1 VKEDV
6 TARKKLE
13 EQLRF
18 ARLAAEEANQSKSS
32 FLANMSHELRTPLN
46 AILGFSEAVKMGI
59 PAPLT
64 HPKHVEYIGLIHQ
77 SAGHLLQLINDILDL
92 SKIESGAQ
100 TLQEARICLPDVL
113 ETCVRMVRE
122 RADRKNIRL
131 DVDVGDDCPGLTAD
145 ERMIK
150 QIVLNLLTNAIKF
163 TPNGGVVS
171 IGVALDGGGLAVRVA
186 DSGVGIGPE
195 DMRRVFTPFAR
206 AEGDPYVRGQE
217 GTGLGL
223 VLTRKMVDM
232 HGGAL
237 TLDSVPGTGTTATV
251 RFPASRLAL
260 LADSA

>member
-1 VKEDV
+1 MGDSPRVFASGQTPRESYENLWRTIASGRTWEGEILNRRKDGAFVWEHEIITPVRDSWGSITHYIGVKEDV

-131 DVDVGDDCPGLTAD
+131 DVDVGDDCRP
-145 ERMIK
+145 
-150 QIVLNLLTNAIKF
+150 
-163 TPNGGVVS
+163 
-171 IGVALDGGGLAVRVA
+171 DGG
-186 DSGVGIGPE
+186 
-195 DMRRVFTPFAR
+195 
-206 AEGDPYVRGQE
+206 
-217 GTGLGL
+217 
-223 VLTRKMVDM
+223 
-232 HGGAL
+232 
-237 TLDSVPGTGTTATV
+237 
-251 RFPASRLAL
+251 
-260 LADSA
+260 